1 MGTPVSRSMTT
12 STMAHTMNAAI
23 AKLIVSFCNAFINLK
38 FRFMFVKLWF
48 SVNLYISPP
57 KVSEKDDLGEDV
69 MYNLFHFLKVNK
81 IFRRL

>member
-1 MGTPVSRSMTT
+1 
-12 STMAHTMNAAI
+12 
-23 AKLIVSFCNAFINLK
+23 
-38 FRFMFVKLWF
+38 MFVKLWL